1 MKKHH
6 LIFASSVMFT
16 ILFYD
21 QNLGLNLA
29 LFGLLLISLLVYNY
43 RESLNSLTTKA
54 LLITSIL
61 SCLAFA
67 WYGDFP
73 SFLALSLSLLSL
85 QYKTQ
90 HAKLKIIQ
98 VFLVIIVNSFASLG
112 RILMFSQ
119 WLPKQEVQGDFAKK
133 LVAFVLIPL
142 LFIGLFFGVYAF
154 GSDLFSSVFS
164 DYTLDVNVFQLIV
177 IAVLGLYVSFS
188 FWNFWVPDFC
198 ISFNSQLE
206 NEFESNS
213 CDKSDTSLSWLD
225 FDFQRKSG
233 EITFVLLNTLL
244 LFFIVTYNYE
254 QFFEIQNRAQLST
267 ATHERVNAVII
278 SVLMAVGLILLYF
291 RARFTFDE
299 TTNRLKILAKIWMVL
314 NAVLVLSAALKN
326 MEYVHQFG
334 LTYKRLGVFA
344 FLILVFISL
353 LHTWL
358 KISLQKT
365 NAYLFNHMVWYV
377 YGVLLLCSFVNW
389 GQLITSYNLAVN
401 KGVDPVFISRLEFN
415 DSSRRDYLQE
425 NQLDGQ
431 QPEMYREDEI
441 KEYQEQS
448 FLSKVLYYETL
459 QSN

>member
-6 LIFASSVMFT
+6 LIFASSAIFT

-29 LFGLLLISLLVYNY
+29 LFGLLLIFLLMYNN
-43 RESLNSLTTKA
+43 RESLNTLTTKA
-54 LLITSIL
+54 LLITSLL

-73 SFLALSLSLLSL
+73 SFLALSISLLAL
-85 QYKTQ
+85 QYKMQ

-98 VFLVIIVNSFASLG
+98 VFVVIIANSFASLG
-112 RILMFSQ
+112 RILIFSQ
-119 WLPKQEVQGDFAKK
+119 WLPKQEIHGDFAKK
-133 LVAFVLIPL
+133 FVAFFLIPL
-142 LFIGLFFGVYAF
+142 LFIALFFGVYAF

-164 DYTLDVNVFQLIV
+164 EYTLDVNVFQLLV
-177 IAVLGLYVSFS
+177 IALLGLYVSFS
-188 FWNFWVPDFC
+188 FWNFWVPNFC
-198 ISFNSQLE
+198 YNLNTHLE
-206 NEFESNS
+206 NEFEINS
-213 CDKSDTSLSWLD
+213 FDENENTISWLD

-254 QFFEIQNRAQLST
+254 QFFEFQNRAQLSA
-267 ATHERVNAVII
+267 ATHERVNAVIM

-291 RARFTFDE
+291 RARFTFDA
-299 TTNRLKILAKIWMVL
+299 TTKTLKVLAKIWMVL

-326 MEYVHQFG
+326 IEYVYQFG

-344 FLILVFISL
+344 FLILVFVSL
-353 LHTWL
+353 LYTWL
-358 KISLQKT
+358 KINLQKT

-377 YGVLLLCSFVNW
+377 YGLLLLCSFVNW
-389 GQLITSYNLAVN
+389 GQVITSYNLSVN
-401 KGVDPVFISRLEFN
+401 KGVDPIYITTLEFN
-415 DSSRRDYLQE
+415 DVTRRRYLLQY
-425 NQLDGQ
+425 NLDGQ
-431 QPEMYREDEI
+431 YPEQCREEEI

-448 FLSKVLYYETL
+448 FLSKVFYYEVL
-459 QSN
+459 ESK